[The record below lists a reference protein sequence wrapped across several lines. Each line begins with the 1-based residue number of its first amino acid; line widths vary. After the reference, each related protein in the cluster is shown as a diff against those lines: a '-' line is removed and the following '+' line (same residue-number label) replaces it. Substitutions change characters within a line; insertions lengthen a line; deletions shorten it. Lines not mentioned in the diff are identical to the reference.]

1 MFIASDPSWQLPCCA
16 YYVQEPV
23 PPFRV
28 RCRRGWWPGIMTGN
42 DHTGKLSGEASRR
55 SILRVSVTRVQ
66 RVVCPASTG
75 MQPVRNARPLSQLV
89 KHVGDTHPRK
99 ENSVLSKGD
108 HRTRGVSCSLSL
120 REQSLNSHLA
130 SFLHLPDTTALIFP
144 SSN

>member
-16 YYVQEPV
+16 YYVQELV

-28 RCRRGWWPGIMTGN
+28 HCHRGWWPGIMTGN
-42 DHTGKLSGEASRR
+42 DHTGKLSGKVSRQ

-66 RVVCPASTG
+66 CVVCPASTG
-75 MQPVRNARPLSQLV
+75 MEPVWNARPLSQLV

-99 ENSVLSKGD
+99 EKSVLSKGD

>member
-1 MFIASDPSWQLPCCA
+1 
-16 YYVQEPV
+16 
-23 PPFRV
+23 
-28 RCRRGWWPGIMTGN
+28 MTGN
-42 DHTGKLSGEASRR
+42 DHTGKLSGKVSRQ

-75 MQPVRNARPLSQLV
+75 MEPVWNARPLSQLV